1 MSLIHTHSRLWP
13 LVVVVAAAALA
24 GPAALAAQGS
34 ATIAPDD
41 GGTRV
46 SVQSS
51 PTGSSAVV
59 PDLIERYLM
68 SHPTP
73 PIAPDDRDTR
83 VVFQSN
89 PARSPIESAVASD
102 RFHWA
107 DAGIG
112 AAGAFALIVLTGGL
126 VIYAARRSRT
136 RLAGF

>member
-1 MSLIHTHSRLWP
+1 MSSIHTHSRLWP
-13 LVVVVAAAALA
+13 LVVVVVAAALA

-51 PTGSSAVV
+51 ATGSPAF
-59 PDLIERYLM
+59 PDLVERYVM
-68 SHPTP
+68 SHPTTSL
-73 PIAPDDRDTR
+73 APDDRDTR
-83 VVFQSN
+83 VVFQSS
-89 PARSPIESAVASD
+89 PARSPIEPAVASD